1 VGPDTERPRVSPC
14 GVREVEVAP
23 ISLDRLESVLV
34 PGRREALAE
43 AAARG
48 RALLAGRRV
57 WNVNSTA
64 SGGGVA
70 EMLQALLAYSRG
82 AGVDTRWLVLEGN
95 PEFFAVTKRVHN
107 LLHGSPGDGGP
118 TGAAETATYE
128 RTLARQVPELTRTI
142 SPGDIVLLHDP
153 QTAGLAAELG
163 AHGAH
168 VVWRSHV
175 GADVHNDETR
185 RGWAFLRP
193 YLGETRATIFTRRA
207 YVPDWVDPDS
217 VWLIPPSLDPLSSKN
232 RPLRLVDVIGTL
244 RHLRIVSF
252 PAGADGSLEFSRRD
266 GSPGTVRPH
275 PGLTVTGGPV
285 PADAR
290 VVLQVSRWDR
300 LKDMG
305 GVLTGFADH
314 LARFPEDVHLLLV
327 GPDSGGVS
335 DDPESAE
342 VLTECEEIWSSRP
355 ESERQRLHLCSL
367 PMDDVDENAH
377 VVNALQRHASLVV
390 QKSLVEGFGLTVAE
404 PMWKGRPVVA
414 SRVGGIQDQIVDGE
428 SGLLLDDPADVDG
441 CMRLVRDVLMDAEL
455 AARLGA
461 AAHERA
467 RDHFLGD
474 RHLRQYVELFE
485 ALLTTSTPVSAS

>member
-1 VGPDTERPRVSPC
+1 ML
-14 GVREVEVAP
+14 EVAVAP
-23 ISLDRLESVLV
+23 VALDRLRSVLV
-34 PGRREALAE
+34 TEGWAALAD

-82 AGVDTRWLVLEGN
+82 AGVDARWLVIEGDAG
-95 PEFFAVTKRVHN
+95 FFAVTKRVHN
-107 LLHGSPGDGGP
+107 LLHGSQGDGGP
-118 TGAAETATYE
+118 TGRAERAAYERVLGREAAE
-128 RTLARQVPELTRTI
+128 LKKLV

-153 QTAGLAAELG
+153 QTAGLAAELR

-175 GADVHNDETR
+175 GTDVRNAHTEQ
-185 RGWAFLRP
+185 GWAFLQP
-193 YLGETRATIFTRRA
+193 YVGQAHATIFTRRA

-217 VWLIPPSLDPLSSKN
+217 VWLIPPSLDPLSAKN
-232 RPLRLVDVIGTL
+232 RPLRLVDVVGTL
-244 RHLRIVSF
+244 RQVRIVAF
-252 PAGADGSLEFSRRD
+252 WPGAEGSLEFVRRD
-266 GSPGTVRPH
+266 GSPGAVRPH
-275 PGLTVTGGPV
+275 PDLSVLGGPV

-300 LKDMG
+300 LKDMT
-305 GVLTGFADH
+305 GVLAGFADH
-314 LARFPEDVHLLLV
+314 LDRMPADAHLLLV
-327 GPDSGGVS
+327 GPAAAGVS
-335 DDPESAE
+335 DDPEAGE
-342 VLTECEEIWSSRP
+342 VLAECEAIWSSRP
-355 ESERQRLHLCSL
+355 AAQQRRLHLCSL

-377 VVNALQRHASLVV
+377 VVNALQSHASVVV

-414 SRVGGIQDQIVDGE
+414 SRVGGIQDQIIDGE
-428 SGLLLDDPADVDG
+428 SGLLLADPTDVAG
-441 CMRLVRDVLMDAEL
+441 CMRLVREVLVDAEL

-467 RDHFLGD
+467 RDRFLGD
-474 RHLRQYVELFE
+474 RHLRQYVDLFD
-485 ALLTTSTPVSAS
+485 ALLTTH